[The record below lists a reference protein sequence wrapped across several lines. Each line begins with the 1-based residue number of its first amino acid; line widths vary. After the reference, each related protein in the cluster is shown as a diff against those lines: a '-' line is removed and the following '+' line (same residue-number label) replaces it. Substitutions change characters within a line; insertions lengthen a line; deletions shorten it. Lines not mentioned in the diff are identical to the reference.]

1 MRTLLWKESRVQ
13 REVPF
18 FCFTKLHIYFN
29 EQIHMLLICRP
40 PYHCNPSVCVLKEA
54 YFLARTSFC
63 FRESDAKVDMA
74 SKHVP
79 LHTYHYC
86 KPLVEEISASALHL
100 LSWFLNSS
108 ATFIGEITTE
118 NVDRTYIMYCHCG

>member
-1 MRTLLWKESRVQ
+1 MYTLLWKESRVQ
-13 REVPF
+13 RKIPF
-18 FCFTKLHIYFN
+18 FFFTKPLIYFN
-29 EQIHMLLICRP
+29 EQIHMFLICRFP
-40 PYHCNPSVCVLKEA
+40 CHCNPSVCVLKEA

-63 FRESDAKVDMA
+63 SRESDTKVGRA

-100 LSWFLNSS
+100 LSWFLDSS
-108 ATFIGEITTE
+108 STFIGEIITA
-118 NVDRTYIMYCHCG
+118 NVDRTHIMHCHSD